1 MLRQIC
7 PKLAQPGRAS
17 GCSSWLLADI
27 IAAYQA
33 YRNRVVEGSIPS
45 LGTIIFSQPKI
56 QKLMNLHYGMSN
68 DPWSNLDKVDQK
80 IIEILNKNART
91 PSKEIATEL
100 RKSGHDVSD
109 RTIRKRIE
117 RLEKSGIIKGYK
129 AVLTD
134 VSESNEYEALFMK
147 LKPSKSL
154 DSVKDSIKDFVVKLP
169 NYLFIANLEGD
180 WNILIVMK
188 VEAEDSDPTQKIIE
202 KFSEQVIDYRVSD
215 FDVAN
220 VNLLNMSLLLL

>member
-1 MLRQIC
+1 M
-7 PKLAQPGRAS
+7 
-17 GCSSWLLADI
+17 SSD
-27 IAAYQA
+27 
-33 YRNRVVEGSIPS
+33 
-45 LGTIIFSQPKI
+45 
-56 QKLMNLHYGMSN
+56 
-68 DPWSNLDKVDQK
+68 WSNLDKVDQK

-134 VSESNEYEALFMK
+134 VSESNEYESVFMK
-147 LKPSKSL
+147 LKPTKSL
-154 DSVKDSIKDFVVKLP
+154 DSVKESIKDYVATLP
-169 NYLFIANLEGD
+169 NYLFIANLEGE
-180 WNILIVMK
+180 WNVLVVMK
-188 VEAEDSDPTQKIIE
+188 VEEDIENPTMKVIE
-202 KFSEQVIDYRVSD
+202 KFSDQIIDYRTSE
-215 FDVAN
+215 FDIKD